1 MGCGI
6 RSADILRLSFPAC
19 ANCIGGYDPDM
30 QADVRIDS
38 VDTTETRPGHTPSVA
53 KDDSGREYTTF
64 RPQIGAA
71 AKKAE
76 GKRARIEFHEQQR
89 NGFNNVYLDK
99 IEPAAETPPAAEA
112 AEPEEGG
119 WQAATEA
126 APWLV
131 GSDKPKQAV
140 DPEELFDR
148 LKPFK
153 DLVADDIR
161 DGDDDDAD

>member
-1 MGCGI
+1 
-6 RSADILRLSFPAC
+6 
-19 ANCIGGYDPDM
+19 M
-30 QADVRIDS
+30 QANVRIAA
-38 VDTTETRPGHTPSVA
+38 VETAETRSGHTRYVV

-71 AKKAE
+71 AKDAE
-76 GKRARIEFHEQQR
+76 GKRARIEFHEQER

-99 IEPAAETPPAAEA
+99 VEPADDPAPAVEA
-112 AEPEEGG
+112 AEPEEVG

-131 GSDKPKQAV
+131 GSDKPKEAV
-140 DPEELFDR
+140 EPEEMFER

-161 DGDDDDAD
+161 DGDGDDAA

>member
-1 MGCGI
+1 MT
-6 RSADILRLSFPAC
+6 RA
-19 ANCIGGYDPDM
+19 M
-30 QADVRIDS
+30 QADVKIDS
-38 VDTTETRPGHTPSVA
+38 VDATETRSGHTRYVV

-71 AKKAE
+71 AKEAE
-76 GKRARIEFHEQQR
+76 GKRARIEFHEQER

-99 IEPAAETPPAAEA
+99 VEPTDEQPPATEG
-112 AEPEEGG
+112 AEPEEVG

-131 GSDKPKQAV
+131 GSEKPKQAV
-140 DPEELFDR
+140 DPEELFER

-161 DGDDDDAD
+161 DGDDDDAA

>member
-1 MGCGI
+1 
-6 RSADILRLSFPAC
+6 
-19 ANCIGGYDPDM
+19 M
-30 QADVRIDS
+30 QADVKIAS
-38 VDTTETRPGHTPSVA
+38 VETAETRSGHTRYVV

-71 AKKAE
+71 AKEAE
-76 GKRARIEFHEQQR
+76 GKRARIEFHEQER
-89 NGFNNVYLDK
+89 NGFTNVYLDK
-99 IEPAAETPPAAEA
+99 VEPTSEPAPAAEA
-112 AEPEEGG
+112 AEPEEVG

-131 GSDKPKQAV
+131 GSDKPKEAV
-140 DPEELFDR
+140 EPEELFER

-161 DGDDDDAD
+161 DGDDDDAA